1 MRLFK
6 TATRIAAACLG
17 LHLLHSAPASADAV
31 QDFYRGKQIVFLV
44 GSDPGGGYDLLA
56 RLVAR
61 HLGRFIPGNPNVIV
75 ENMPGAGS
83 ILLSNRLYNSAPA
96 DGTYIGLVQRGVL
109 LAPLTHQPN
118 VRFDLTKFR
127 WIGSITSE
135 EALTAVWH
143 TSSVMSF
150 RDLQSRDVIVG
161 GTGPTSDTE
170 ASARLL
176 NAVAGTRFKIVSGYP
191 GTSDVMLA
199 MQRGELEGIA
209 DISWS
214 ELQSK
219 DAALLQS
226 KSLRFVLRHTAG
238 EIADLPGIPNV
249 AEFIKKPSDQ
259 QVANLYYEMK
269 GVARPI
275 MIGPAVP
282 MDRVLAVQAAFE
294 SMIADDGFKQDA
306 AKAALTLHPKTHDAL
321 ETFIADTNSATEQI
335 RQRMTEILNPP
346 K

>member
-1 MRLFK
+1 MSLV
-6 TATRIAAACLG
+6 CQL
-17 LHLLHSAPASADAV
+17 PAFADPI
-31 QDFYRGKQIVFLV
+31 QDFYKGKQIVLLV

-61 HLGRFIPGNPNVIV
+61 HLGQFIPGSPNFVV

-96 DGTYIGLVQRGVL
+96 DGTYMGLVQRGVL
-109 LAPLTHQPN
+109 LSQLTHQPN
-118 VRFDLTKFR
+118 VRFDLAKFH

-135 EALTAVWH
+135 EALAAVW
-143 TSSVMSF
+143 SKSAIMSF
-150 RDLQSRDVIVG
+150 KDLQSRDVIVG

-176 NAVAGTRFKIVSGYP
+176 NAIAGTRFKVVSGYP
-191 GTSDVMLA
+191 GTSDIMLA

-219 DAALLQS
+219 NSALLQND
-226 KSLRFVLRHTAG
+226 SLRFVLRHTTG
-238 EIADLPGIPNV
+238 EIADLPGVPNV
-249 AEFIKKPSDQ
+249 SEFIMDPSDKE
-259 QVANLYYEMK
+259 VANLYYDMK
-269 GVARPI
+269 DVARP
-275 MIGPAVP
+275 MMLGPNVP
-282 MDRVLAVQAAFE
+282 MARVEAIQAAFDM
-294 SMIADDGFKQDA
+294 MIADDGFKQEA
-306 AKAALTLHPKTHDAL
+306 AKAALVLHPKSHAAL
-321 ETFIADTNSATEQI
+321 EKFIAETSSTSDQVHRRISD
-335 RQRMTEILNPP
+335 ILNPP